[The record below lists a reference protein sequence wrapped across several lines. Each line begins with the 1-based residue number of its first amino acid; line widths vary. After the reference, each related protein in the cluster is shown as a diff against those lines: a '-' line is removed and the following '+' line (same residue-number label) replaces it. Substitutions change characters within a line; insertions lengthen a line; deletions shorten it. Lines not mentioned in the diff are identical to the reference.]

1 MYSPIRQPAQAEK
14 TDEHSRIQ
22 RAVTALGMNYS
33 LGRNPNDEPE
43 IFLTP
48 TAAKLMKM
56 ISMGL
61 ELLETYDA
69 LYNRGSFVSPRC
81 MMAAPACKEEVELT
95 TVQKFQGLVNC
106 LSVLAL
112 TRVGSNSTKT
122 IAAFAD
128 QRNLRRLG
136 RCAAAK
142 RNLDSAVM
150 ELTDIARNIPPVAL
164 SSLAPMGEEVI
175 VYTDAS
181 CDDDEISLGGVVI
194 KPGPGGK
201 LTVVDAWASS
211 RKRQKGDEWNIMQLE
226 ALAVLFELEQPGEM
240 RNENFKGFEEGQR
253 ITWGLDN
260 QSDLYGIAKGGL
272 GNNESLGG
280 AITAVLRRRLAV
292 DWR

>member
-1 MYSPIRQPAQAEK
+1 
-14 TDEHSRIQ
+14 
-22 RAVTALGMNYS
+22 
-33 LGRNPNDEPE
+33 
-43 IFLTP
+43 
-48 TAAKLMKM
+48 M
-56 ISMGL
+56 ISVGL

-69 LYNRGSFVSPRC
+69 PCSRGSPVSPRC
-81 MMAAPACKEEVELT
+81 TRVTSACKEEVELT

-150 ELTDIARNIPPVAL
+150 ELTDIARNIPPVAI

-181 CDDDEISLGGVVI
+181 CDDGEISLGGVAI
-194 KPGPGGK
+194 KPGSGGK

-211 RKRQKGDEWNIMQLE
+211 RKRQKDDEWNIMQLE
-226 ALAVLFELEQPGEM
+226 ALAVLFELEQPEEL
-240 RNENFKGFEEGQR
+240 RNNDFKGFKEGQR
-253 ITWGLDN
+253 ICWGLDN

-272 GNNESLGG
+272 GNNKSLGG
-280 AITAVLRRRLAV
+280 AITAVLGKRLAV